1 MWLEP
6 IPSEIEPA
14 RIPSLD
20 HLSDEEGGVF
30 SQRYGCL
37 TDRQKLQPQLSNK
50 DFLRLWS
57 LEEAQVLRDTHVL
70 PPPVLQAGLANLE
83 RGGSSRGGGKES
95 GMVGRHRMSCND
107 IIQNHSMQNEYLH
120 LKQEH

>member
-1 MWLEP
+1 MHQLQHSLNQWPAFWL
-6 IPSEIEPA
+6 IP
-14 RIPSLD
+14 
-20 HLSDEEGGVF
+20 V
-30 SQRYGCL
+30 QRL
-37 TDRQKLQPQLSNK
+37 
-50 DFLRLWS
+50 LRLWS